1 MPSCI
6 DNLRR
11 ILHQSSI
18 TEVSGQGV
26 AILKETDP
34 SNPYEIELKGLPTD
48 SLLVKIDRFKE
59 KTDFINGRNG
69 IARRA
74 DFAVVNDDAIVFIE
88 LKSGKIQRTIV
99 ERQLRG
105 AQCVMDYC
113 ASIGS
118 RFFNDPN
125 FLNPAINNPHLVL
138 LHTNRSMN
146 KRRSIADTN
155 QSSNHPFKTI
165 KCGSSV
171 YYKQLV
177 C

>member
-6 DNLRR
+6 ENLRS
-11 ILHQSSI
+11 ILNPSSI

-26 AILKETDP
+26 AILKESDP

-48 SLLVKIDRFKE
+48 SLIVKIDRFKE
-59 KTDFINGRNG
+59 KTYFLNGRNG

-74 DFAVVNDDAIVFIE
+74 DFALVNNDVIVFIE
-88 LKSGKIQRTIV
+88 LKSGRIQPRRV
-99 ERQLRG
+99 KQQLYG

-113 ASIGS
+113 ASIGN
-118 RFFNDPN
+118 RFFNNPN

-138 LHTNRSMN
+138 LQTGRSIN
-146 KRRSIADTN
+146 KRRSIAENN

-165 KCGSSV
+165 KCGSSI
-171 YYKQLV
+171 YYRQLV
-177 C
+177 S

>member
-1 MPSCI
+1 MAPCI

-11 ILHQSSI
+11 ILNPSSI
-18 TEVSGQGV
+18 TKVSNQGV
-26 AILKETDP
+26 AILKENDP

-48 SLLVKIDRFKE
+48 SLLVKIDKFKE
-59 KTDFINGRNG
+59 KTDFLNGSSG

-74 DFAVVNDDAIVFIE
+74 DFALVNDDALVFIE
-88 LKSGKIQRTIV
+88 LKSGKIQRTVV

-113 ASIGS
+113 ASIGN

-138 LHTNRSMN
+138 LHTGRSMN
-146 KRRSIADTN
+146 KRRSIVEKN

-171 YYKQLV
+171 YFRELLS
-177 C
+177 

>member
-1 MPSCI
+1 MASCI

-18 TEVSGQGV
+18 TEVSRRGV
-26 AILKETDP
+26 ATLKETDP
-34 SNPYEIELKGLPTD
+34 SNPYEIELKGLPRD

-59 KTDFINGRNG
+59 KTDFLNGRNG

-74 DFAVVNDDAIVFIE
+74 DFALVNDDAIVYIE
-88 LKSGKIQRTIV
+88 LKSGRIHP
-99 ERQLRG
+99 RQIEQQLYG

-113 ASIGS
+113 ASIGN

-125 FLNPAINNPHLVL
+125 FLTPAINKPHLVL

-146 KRRSIADTN
+146 KRRSIAENN
-155 QSSNHPFKTI
+155 QSPNHPFKRI
-165 KCGSSV
+165 NCGSSV
-171 YYKQLV
+171 YYRQLV
-177 C
+177 S

>member
-34 SNPYEIELKGLPTD
+34 SNSYKIELKGLPPD
-48 SLLVKIDRFKE
+48 SLIVKIERFKE
-59 KTDFINGRNG
+59 KRYFLNGRHG

-74 DFAVVNDDAIVFIE
+74 DFAIVNDDALVFIE
-88 LKSGKIQRTIV
+88 LKSGKFQRTV
-99 ERQLRG
+99 VKRQLRG

-113 ASIGS
+113 ASIGN

-138 LHTNRSMN
+138 LHTRRSMN
-146 KRRSIADTN
+146 KRRSIAEKN

-171 YYKQLV
+171 YYRELLS
-177 C
+177 

>member
-11 ILHQSSI
+11 ILNQSSI
-18 TEVSGQGV
+18 TKVSGQGV
-26 AILKETDP
+26 AILKENDP
-34 SNPYEIELKGLPTD
+34 SNPYEIELKGLPAD

-59 KTDFINGRNG
+59 KTHFLNGRNG

-74 DFAVVNDDAIVFIE
+74 DFAIVNDDAIVFIE
-88 LKSGKIQRTIV
+88 LKSGKIQRTVV
-99 ERQLRG
+99 ERQLHG

-113 ASIGS
+113 ASIGN

-125 FLNPAINNPHLVL
+125 FLNPAINNQHLVL
-138 LHTNRSMN
+138 LHIGRSIN
-146 KRRSIADTN
+146 KRRSITVNN
-155 QSSNHPFKTI
+155 QRSNHLFKMI

-171 YYKQLV
+171 QYRELV
-177 C
+177 N